1 MGLFLAVFATF
12 FPFATVSV
20 GGLFGT
26 TFGWGGAQ
34 FGVLAL
40 VAGAVALAWPILTG
54 SPMIVGRLIGLS
66 VVVVLLVVLTVSGS
80 PMFLTATAKPKVL
93 STSRLDLDCCYT
105 EPRPLASLRGLSG
118 SGSTT
123 HGHRNKPIKSAPES
137 HATRSTTD
145 LLCPHL
151 EVVAPDVGV
160 CADHV
165 EHCLDRL
172 SLAAGVAAI
181 VLLVSTRSDP
191 D

>member
-66 VVVVLLVVLTVSGS
+66 VVVVLLVVLTVVWFTNVSNSNREAEGIVNVS
-80 PMFLTATAKPKVL
+80 P
-93 STSRLDLDCCYT
+93 
-105 EPRPLASLRGLSG
+105 G
-118 SGSTT
+118 SG
-123 HGHRNKPIKSAPES
+123 
-137 HATRSTTD
+137 
-145 LLCPHL
+145 LLL
-151 EVVAPDVGV
+151 YGAAAVGI
-160 CADHV
+160 
-165 EHCLDRL
+165 
-172 SLAAGVAAI
+172 AAGVIRLWIDHSRA
-181 VLLVSTRSDP
+181 
-191 D
+191 